1 MTLICWR
8 RSGPISPPR
17 RFSALQPLAPAV
29 AARFGTTGADAA
41 RGVTVRADNGPQYI
55 ARHFTRQLAHWGM
68 ALSYAFV
75 RQPQGNGV
83 VERFFRT
90 LKEQVIWGQVYR
102 TAAEVRAAVAAF
114 VARYNSA
121 WSGSAI

>member
-1 MTLICWR
+1 MGR
-8 RSGPISPPR
+8 
-17 RFSALQPLAPAV
+17 
-29 AARFGTTGADAA
+29 
-41 RGVTVRADNGPQYI
+41 NI

-90 LKEQVIWGQVYR
+90 LKEQVIWGRIFR
-102 TAAEVRAAVAAF
+102 TAAEVRAAVADF
-114 VARYNSA
+114 VARYNAA
-121 WSGSAI
+121 WRLERLGYLSPLAYRARHGQPERPAA